1 MISLVDLTLPT
12 PAENLALDEALLDD
26 CDTGS
31 GGQTLRFW
39 EPTEVFVVV
48 GYGNSVPQE
57 VELDACVS
65 AGIPVLRRCT
75 GGGTV
80 VQMPGVLNYNL
91 VLRIPE
97 TGPLSTLT
105 GTNQFI
111 MGRLREALAPLA
123 GLGERLSVRGISD
136 LCFDERK
143 VMGSAQRRKRG
154 ALVFHGSLLLEAD
167 LNLIERFLRFPSK
180 QPDYRVNRSHLD
192 FCTNLGVDARSVREK
207 ISQAWGSA
215 APLPSIPLE
224 RVARLVHER
233 YGRQDWNHRS

>member
-48 GYGNSVPQE
+48 GYGNSVAQE
-57 VELDACVS
+57 VEMDACVS

-91 VLRIPE
+91 VLQIPE

-111 MGRLREALAPLA
+111 MGRLREAIASCP
-123 GLGERLSVRGISD
+123 GLGERLSVRGVSD

-143 VMGSAQRRKRG
+143 VMGSAQRRKRT
-154 ALVFHGSLLLEAD
+154 ALVFHGSLLLGAN

-180 QPDYRVNRSHLD
+180 QPDYRANRTHLE
-192 FCTNLGVDARSVREK
+192 FCTNLGVPASEIRNRMTQV
-207 ISQAWGSA
+207 WGSSPRLA
-215 APLPSIPLE
+215 NIPWD
-224 RVARLVHER
+224 RVNQLVRDR
-233 YGRQDWNHRS
+233 YGRSEWNHRS